1 MDLLGLARALL
12 AMMVLAVHTV
22 KSAQKVIPEMLP
34 GVSLIV
40 YLVPILLITV
50 LWRVVGTSS
59 A

>member
-1 MDLLGLARALL
+1 MLGLARALP

-22 KSAQKVIPEMLP
+22 KPAQKVTLVMLP

-40 YLVPILLITV
+40 KHLIFLLMMAHLKSQEDFT
-50 LWRVVGTSS
+50 